1 MVHRIVFISL
11 LTLST
16 TSLAFGI
23 QETPTL
29 DKGDWTLTFG
39 GSGASDKDFD
49 SNVMSLN
56 GGLGFFFTQ
65 NAAVVLRQ
73 EVNVSDNTN
82 DRAWSGSTRVAGD
95 YHFGNGSF
103 RPYIGA
109 NIGYLYGDGV
119 EEQFIAGP
127 ELGLKAFIT
136 PKAFV
141 YVNAEYQILF
151 DDADQVDDNYE
162 DGRFVYSLGLGFKW

>member
-1 MVHRIVFISL
+1 MIHRKVVITL
-11 LTLST
+11 LTLSAA
-16 TSLAFGI
+16 SLAFAS
-23 QETPTL
+23 QESL
-29 DKGDWTLTFG
+29 SLEQGAKTLTFG

-151 DDADQVDDNYE
+151 DDADQVNDNFN